1 MVGVPLL
8 FQAVGDAVLAVLVL
22 IALVLLVSAFRI
34 VREYER
40 AVVFRIGRLLGAKGP
55 GLFIRIPFMDRLV
68 IVDLRT
74 IAFNVPPQ
82 EVVTRD
88 NVTVKVDAIVF
99 YRVID
104 ASRAITQ
111 VERYHIATSQIA
123 VTTLRSVI
131 GQVELDE
138 LLSHRDKLNSQIQ
151 GIVDRAT
158 EPWGVKVSSV
168 EIKDVTLSENLQRAM
183 AAQAEAERSRRARI
197 LQAEGELQASQKLA
211 EAAKILSETPG
222 AMFVRYLK
230 TIAEAS
236 ADKGGS
242 TIILPIPV
250 ELLQA
255 LGMKKG
261 KE

>member
-1 MVGVPLL
+1 MAFLL
-8 FQAVGDAVLAVLVL
+8 QAVSDAALAVLVL
-22 IALVLLVSAFRI
+22 IAIVLLASTFRI
-34 VREYER
+34 VREYQR

-55 GLFIRIPFMDRLV
+55 GLFIRIPFIDKLV

-82 EVVTRD
+82 EVITRD

-111 VERYHIATSQIA
+111 VERYHVATSQIA

-131 GQVELDE
+131 GQEELDT
-138 LLSHRDKLNSQIQ
+138 LLAHREKLNALIQ
-151 GIVDRAT
+151 KIVDAAT
-158 EPWGVKVSSV
+158 EPWGVKVTSV
-168 EIKDVTLSENLQRAM
+168 EIKDVVLSENLQRAM
-183 AAQAEAERSRRARI
+183 AAQAEAERNRRARI
-197 LQAEGELQASQKLA
+197 VEAEGEFQASQKLA
-211 EAAKILSETPG
+211 EAAKVLAETPG

-230 TIAEAS
+230 TIAEATNQKS
-236 ADKGGS
+236 GTAV
-242 TIILPIPV
+242 IIPIPV

-255 LGMKKG
+255 LGMKKE
-261 KE
+261 K